1 MTLTTRQQQIKDE
14 FIQVRKTWAPQW
26 ESILRMDCE
35 YLNAYLHLSAVP
47 FKHNYL
53 EDKVKEFIYL
63 AMNVSSTHMFSPGVQ
78 LHLKLALE
86 FGATGD
92 ELMEVLQLASNVG
105 IHGANVGVRVLSE
118 VLAGEGIAV
127 NLDQDVQR
135 RTRLKTALLAFQ
147 GYWDSSWDTLVALD
161 PDFFERYVR
170 FAEVPWKK
178 GPLAPKVKE
187 LILCAIDSAA
197 THLYEPGI
205 KAHMRSA
212 IRYGAAQEEIM
223 EMIEIVSVIGIH
235 GALIGGTM
243 LEEAVAARARQS
255 SETA

>member
-1 MTLTTRQQQIKDE
+1 MTLTARQQEIKDE
-14 FIQVRKTWAPQW
+14 FIRIRKTWAPQW

-35 YLNAYLHLSAVP
+35 YLNSYLQLSAVP

-63 AMNVSSTHMFSPGVQ
+63 AMNVSSTHMFAPGVS
-78 LHLKLALE
+78 LHLKLALD

-92 ELMEVLQLASNVG
+92 ELMEVLQLASSVG
-105 IHGANVGVRVLSE
+105 IHGANVGGRVLTE
-118 VLAGEGIAV
+118 VLTEQGVTV
-127 NLDQDVQR
+127 NRDQDDQR
-135 RTRLKTALLAFQ
+135 CARLKAAFMAFQ
-147 GYWDSSWDTLVALD
+147 GHWDLSWDTLVALD

-178 GPLAPKVKE
+178 GPLEPKVKE
-187 LILCAIDSAA
+187 LVLCAIDAAA

-212 IRYGAAQEEIM
+212 IRYGATQVEIM
-223 EMIEIVSVIGIH
+223 EMLEIVSVVGIH
-235 GALIGGTM
+235 GALIGGSM
-243 LEEAVAARARQS
+243 LEEALGARARH
-255 SETA
+255 